1 MSAFKGSQT
10 MKPARRRARR
20 SPSKRALGPP
30 VQVPSIQEGAV
41 LLATVLAE
49 EAGGW
54 RVRIGAREQVVAL
67 DPSVDP
73 ALVREAMAQGAR
85 ALVEA
90 RPSPALVGVVQ
101 TSRALRV
108 DRGGKVDATVE
119 RFQVQAHQGATLK
132 TASAFLQVKGAEV
145 ELYGERILT
154 RAREVAK
161 ILARMINLN

>member
-1 MSAFKGSQT
+1 
-10 MKPARRRARR
+10 MKPARQRARR
-20 SPSKRALGPP
+20 SPAQRGHPAPAPAASSLPAG
-30 VQVPSIQEGAV
+30 VA
-41 LLATVLAE
+41 LLATLVAE

-54 RVRIGAREQVVAL
+54 RVRIGAQEQVVAL

-73 ALVREAMAQGAR
+73 ALVREAREGGAR

-90 RPSPALVGVVQ
+90 RPSPVLVGVVQ
-101 TSRALRV
+101 TSRAVGV
-108 DRGGKVDATVE
+108 DRRGNVDAEVA
-119 RFQVQAHQGATLK
+119 RFQVRAHQGATLK
-132 TASAFLQVKGAEV
+132 TGAAFLQVKGAEV

>member
-1 MSAFKGSQT
+1 
-10 MKPARRRARR
+10 MKPARQRARR
-20 SPSKRALGPP
+20 TPAKRSLPETSAQALPAGT
-30 VQVPSIQEGAV
+30 V

-54 RVRIGAREQVVAL
+54 RVRIGAQEQVVPL
-67 DPSVDP
+67 DASVDP
-73 ALVREAMAQGAR
+73 ALVREALAGGTRVLLEAGEPLRVIGA
-85 ALVEA
+85 
-90 RPSPALVGVVQ
+90 VQ

-108 DRGGKVDATVE
+108 DRRGAVDATVE
-119 RFQVQAHQGATLK
+119 RFQIQANQGATLK

-145 ELYGERILT
+145 ELYGTRILT

>member
-1 MSAFKGSQT
+1 MSDFKGSRT
-10 MKPARRRARR
+10 MRPARRRARR
-20 SPSKRALGPP
+20 SPPERALGPP
-30 VQVPSIQEGAV
+30 APSIPDGAV
-41 LLATVLAE
+41 LLATVLAG

-54 RVRIGAREQVVAL
+54 RVRIGTREQVVAL

-73 ALVREAMAQGAR
+73 ALVREALADGAR
-85 ALVEA
+85 VLVEA
-90 RPSPALVGVVQ
+90 RPSPVLVGVVQ

-119 RFQVQAHQGATLK
+119 RFSVQAHQGATLK
-132 TASAFLQVKGAEV
+132 TAAAFVQVKGSQV

-161 ILARMINLN
+161 ILAKMINLN

>member
-1 MSAFKGSQT
+1 MSFSEGAKT

-20 SPSKRALGPP
+20 VPSKRSLGAP
-30 VQVPSIQEGAV
+30 VLASTQAGAV
-41 LLATVLAE
+41 VLATVLAE

-54 RVRIGAREQVVAL
+54 RVRIGAQEQVMVL

-73 ALVREAMAQGAR
+73 ALVREALEEGAR

-90 RPSPALVGVVQ
+90 NPVPTLVGVVQ

-108 DRGGKVDATVE
+108 DRQGGVDAEVE
-119 RFQVQAHQGATLK
+119 RFQVHASQGAMLK
-132 TASAFLQVKGAEV
+132 TAAAFLQVKGAEV
-145 ELYGERILT
+145 ELYGERILS